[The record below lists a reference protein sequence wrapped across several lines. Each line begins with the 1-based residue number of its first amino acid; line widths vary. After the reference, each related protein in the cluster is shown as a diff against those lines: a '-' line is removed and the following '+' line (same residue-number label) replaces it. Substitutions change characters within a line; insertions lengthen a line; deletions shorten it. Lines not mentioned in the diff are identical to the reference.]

1 MLFQSQIYVL
11 AFLPLTVALYYAAAG
26 SAAGRQW
33 VLIAASLFFYG
44 WWDPRFVILVV
55 SQITATWLLARAYE
69 RTGARAWLVAGVVL
83 NLASLGTFK
92 YLDFLLGSFE
102 AASGIALPRAHLL
115 LPIGIT
121 QLCHQSKIFPLA
133 IIETQQRVDRSQE
146 LVGLNRLNQISVCAA
161 LQPVNP
167 VSPGRVHRRDL
178 QYHDVGAQRIALDRA
193 AQLDAIYVGQPNIK

>member
-26 SAAGRQW
+26 SAAARQW

-83 NLASLGTFK
+83 NLASLGKLT
-92 YLDFLLGSFE
+92 L
-102 AASGIALPRAHLL
+102 AATLFDG
-115 LPIGIT
+115 
-121 QLCHQSKIFPLA
+121 
-133 IIETQQRVDRSQE
+133 
-146 LVGLNRLNQISVCAA
+146 VCNGYYFI
-161 LQPVNP
+161 VT
-167 VSPGRVHRRDL
+167 
-178 QYHDVGAQRIALDRA
+178 
-193 AQLDAIYVGQPNIK
+193 